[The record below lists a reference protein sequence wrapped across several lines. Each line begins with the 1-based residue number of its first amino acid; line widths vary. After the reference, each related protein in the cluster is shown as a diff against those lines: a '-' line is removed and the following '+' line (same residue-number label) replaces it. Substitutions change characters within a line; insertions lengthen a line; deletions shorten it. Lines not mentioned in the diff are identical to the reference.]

1 MITELTTD
9 PLNEHKSSINVTYPR
24 SVNILYGSYPYPEI
38 IHYFLMEIKNNIDPD
53 MSGYTNVKGGMTKWE
68 HFVGNKKFD
77 NFITYL
83 INKYQ
88 TIRPEIFQHFLQT
101 QYIGQAWGTETKKN
115 DSLIMHVHPCIHGVL
130 YLTEGCDLIL
140 PELNIKLTPKPGDYY
155 ILPEFVYHG
164 FEASQSE
171 SNRYSLVFNIHRSND
186 HDYYNKFNEQL
197 LKKDKKNKKSNIINI
212 KEKK

>member
-1 MITELTTD
+1 MINLINKHNQ
-9 PLNEHKSSINVTYPR
+9 LNQDKSSLNVSYTR
-24 SVNILYGSYPYPEI
+24 NVNIIFGHYPYPDI
-38 IHYFLMEIKNNIDPD
+38 IHNFMMAIKSNLNSE
-53 MSGYTNVKGGMTKWE
+53 MKNYTNVKGGMTDWCYFTDKTD
-68 HFVGNKKFD
+68 FI

-197 LKKDKKNKKSNIINI
+197 LKKK
-212 KEKK
+212 